1 MNLKWSFIVK
11 GTYSYL
17 YDLSHHLDS
26 ADIVIYED
34 GEEGIGLTQYL
45 SSIHLNHLTNP
56 EEIYSKA
63 YQICSFLNGAEFL
76 MYENK
81 ADAGY
86 IRLGRLI
93 NIDQNKVVHYNPDQ
107 PIERVDIDFTIN
119 QISKHSNNHIL
130 AEIMRAA
137 KSDIFI
143 QTILFMCAHEMNFR
157 AIYQTLDEVK
167 NFLKAKGTTLNE
179 LGFSEKALKS
189 LTHTANNY
197 ETLGLAARHGN
208 MGHDAPKTPM
218 TISEAQTLITQI
230 IRTTFEK
237 LIDFNLPYVKKSNF
251 DISEIR
257 W

>member
-11 GTYSYL
+11 GAYPYL
-17 YDLSHHLDS
+17 HNLIYYLDS
-26 ADIVIYED
+26 ADILIYED
-34 GEEGIGLTQYL
+34 GEEGIDLTQYL

-86 IRLGRLI
+86 IRLDRLI
-93 NIDQNKVVHYNPDQ
+93 NIDQNRVVHYNPQ
-107 PIERVDIDFTIN
+107 HPIERIDIDFTIN
-119 QISKHSNNHIL
+119 QISKHSNNHIV
-130 AEIMRAA
+130 AEIMRVA

-167 NFLKAKGTTLNE
+167 NFLKAKGTNLNE
-179 LGFSEKALKS
+179 LGFSDKVLKS

-208 MGHDAPKTPM
+208 MGHKAPKTPM
-218 TISEAQTLITQI
+218 PISEAQTLITQ
-230 IRTTFEK
+230 
-237 LIDFNLPYVKKSNF
+237 
-251 DISEIR
+251 
-257 W
+257 

>member
-1 MNLKWSFIVK
+1 MNLKWSFIVR
-11 GTYSYL
+11 GAHSYL

-34 GEEGIGLTQYL
+34 GEEGIDLTQYF
-45 SSIHLNHLTNP
+45 SSVHLNHLTNP

-86 IRLGRLI
+86 IRLDRLI
-93 NIDQNKVVHYNPDQ
+93 NIDQNKVVHYNPHH
-107 PIERVDIDFTIN
+107 PIERIDIDFTIN
-119 QISKHSNNHIL
+119 QISKHSNNHIV
-130 AEIMRAA
+130 AEIMRVA

-167 NFLKAKGTTLNE
+167 NFLKAKGTNLNE
-179 LGFSEKALKS
+179 LGFSDKVLKS

-197 ETLGLAARHGN
+197 ETLGLAARHGS
-208 MGHDAPKTPM
+208 MGHEAPKTPM
-218 TISEAQTLITQI
+218 IISEAQTLITQI

-237 LIDFNLPYVKKSNF
+237 SFDFNLPFVKKSNF